1 MDDKLTRKS
10 QEALSVA
17 VRKAAANG
25 NPQVDPLHLLA
36 ALLEQS
42 DGTAAPL
49 LRAVGVDP
57 ALIAK
62 EASDQIDRLPR
73 MHGASTSAPETS
85 RQFLTVINT
94 AAAGPASWRTST
106 SPPSTFWSASRPTA
120 ARPPPCCAGRAPPPT
135 R

>member
-17 VRKAAANG
+17 IRKAAANG
-25 NPQVDPLHLLA
+25 TPPGDPLHLLA

-62 EASDQIDRLPR
+62 EAADQIERLPR

-85 RQFLTVINT
+85 RQLLTVIKT
-94 AAAGPASWRTST
+94 ATGRGPQLGEEVAT
-106 SPPSTFWSASRPTA
+106 
-120 ARPPPCCAGRAPPPT
+120 
-135 R
+135 